1 MRETDHAPQTA
12 ETTPNPEIDADSGS
26 LGAVGADEASNDGP
40 DVAAVT
46 EASPVDDAA
55 LAATWQAISSEIR
68 QRIQPELFETWFRR
82 AALVEIREE
91 AVAVAVQN
99 AFTRDWL
106 ERYHR
111 GVLEEST
118 REALGRSVS
127 VELRVDPELA
137 LPPSQQEDEEEAP
150 AGRSAPAALVQQ
162 GTATGGRILPDLSN
176 ALVRGSDVGL
186 NAKYIFDNFVVGPCN
201 RFAHAASV
209 GAAESPGAAYNP
221 LFLHGNVGLGKTHL
235 LQSLC
240 FALLE
245 NWDGVR
251 ILYLSCETFVNH
263 FIGAL
268 ENGDLQAFR
277 NKYRN
282 VDVLVVDDIHLLANK
297 ERTQE
302 EFFHTFNTLYNAGK
316 QIVLSSDSPPKDI
329 PTLQERLVS
338 RFKWGLV
345 TELEAPCYETR
356 VAILKRKARERG
368 RDLPTDVAGLLAER
382 IDSNIRELEG
392 AVTKLFGY
400 ADLSGEPVSTDL
412 ARTALRDVFSAHRGG
427 PTMDNIVSVVTEEFS
442 VKLSDLQ
449 SRRRTATIAFPRQ
462 VAMYLARKI
471 TRHSLEEVGGYFG
484 GRDHSTVL
492 YAVSKISGLVER
504 EPETGELLSRLLERL
519 GERPL

>member
-1 MRETDHAPQTA
+1 MRKTDQAPQAA
-12 ETTPNPEIDADSGS
+12 EPASPPGSAVDREPARAEPTT
-26 LGAVGADEASNDGP
+26 EAEAP
-40 DVAAVT
+40 AAAEATPADVAALSAAW
-46 EASPVDDAA
+46 EA
-55 LAATWQAISSEIR
+55 ICSEIR

-82 AALVEIREE
+82 AALVELSED
-91 AVAVAVQN
+91 AVSIAVQN

-111 GVLEEST
+111 GVIEESV
-118 REALGRSVS
+118 RESLGRSAA
-127 VELRVDPELA
+127 VELTVDPELT
-137 LPPSQQEDEEEAP
+137 LPPRSPEDSEAV
-150 AGRSAPAALVQQ
+150 AAERSAPADLVRQ
-162 GTATGGRILPDLSN
+162 GAATGGSALPDLST

-186 NAKYIFDNFVVGPCN
+186 NAKYTFENFVVGPCN

-209 GAAESPGAAYNP
+209 GAGESPGAAYNP

-245 NWDGVR
+245 NWEGVR

-329 PTLQERLVS
+329 PTLEERLVS

-368 RDLPTDVAGLLAER
+368 RDLPSDVAGLLAER

-412 ARTALRDVFSAHRGG
+412 ARTALRDVFSARRGG

-462 VAMYLARKI
+462 IAMYLARRI
-471 TRHSLEEVGGYFG
+471 TRHSLEEVGGFFG

-504 EPETGELLSRLLERL
+504 DPSMGDLLSRLLERL

>member
-1 MRETDHAPQTA
+1 MRETSPSPKIQDLAAIAGVDAVREVPGDSTNEPQS
-12 ETTPNPEIDADSGS
+12 AD
-26 LGAVGADEASNDGP
+26 L
-40 DVAAVT
+40 AAV
-46 EASPVDDAA
+46 
-55 LAATWQAISSEIR
+55 WQELSSGIR
-68 QRIQPELFETWFRR
+68 RRIQPELFETWFRR
-82 AALVEIREE
+82 AALVSLGENS
-91 AVAVAVQN
+91 VAIAVQN
-99 AFTRDWL
+99 AFARDWL

-111 GVLEEST
+111 AVIEESV
-118 REALGRSVS
+118 REALGDAFS

-137 LPPSQQEDEEEAP
+137 LPARATEEPSREEADR
-150 AGRSAPAALVQQ
+150 ATPAALVQQ
-162 GTATGGRILPDLSN
+162 GPATGGASLGQPAGS
-176 ALVRGSDVGL
+176 LVHGSDVGL
-186 NAKYIFDNFVVGPCN
+186 NAKYTFENFVVGPCN

-240 FALLE
+240 FSLLD
-245 NWDGVR
+245 NWEGVR
-251 ILYLSCETFVNH
+251 ILYLSCETFINH

-268 ENGDLQAFR
+268 ENGNIEAFR

-345 TELEAPCYETR
+345 TELEMPCYETR
-356 VAILKRKARERG
+356 VAILKRKSRQRG
-368 RDLPTDVAGLLAER
+368 RELPGDVAGLLAER
-382 IDSNIRELEG
+382 IDNNIRELEG
-392 AVTKLFGY
+392 AITKLFGY
-400 ADLSGEPVSTDL
+400 SDLSGQPVTADL
-412 ARTALRDVFSAHRGG
+412 ARTALRDVFSARRGG
-427 PTMDNIVSVVTEEFS
+427 PTIDNIVSVVTEEFG

-449 SRRRTATIAFPRQ
+449 SRRRTAAIAFPRQ
-462 VAMYLARKI
+462 IAMYLARKI
-471 TRHSLEEVGGYFG
+471 TRHSLEEVGGHFG

-492 YAVSKISGLVER
+492 YAVTKITALIERDLETAELISG
-504 EPETGELLSRLLERL
+504 LLERL

>member
-1 MRETDHAPQTA
+1 MRET
-12 ETTPNPEIDADSGS
+12 TP
-26 LGAVGADEASNDGP
+26 
-40 DVAAVT
+40 
-46 EASPVDDAA
+46 SPKVQD
-55 LAATWQAISSEIR
+55 LAAIGGVDAVREVPSDSATEPQAADLATVWQEVSSGIR
-68 QRIQPELFETWFRR
+68 RRIQPELFETWFRR
-82 AALVEIREE
+82 AALVSLGENS
-91 AVAVAVQN
+91 VAIAVQN
-99 AFTRDWL
+99 AFARDWL

-111 GVLEEST
+111 AVIEESV
-118 REALGRSVS
+118 REALGDAFS
-127 VELRVDPELA
+127 VELRIDPELA
-137 LPPSQQEDEEEAP
+137 LPAREVEEPSREEADR
-150 AGRSAPAALVQQ
+150 ATPAALVQQ
-162 GTATGGRILPDLSN
+162 GPATGGASLGQVAGS
-176 ALVRGSDVGL
+176 LVHGSDVGL
-186 NAKYIFDNFVVGPCN
+186 NAKYTFENFVVGPCN

-240 FALLE
+240 FSLLD
-245 NWDGVR
+245 NWEGVR
-251 ILYLSCETFVNH
+251 ILYLSCETFINH

-268 ENGDLQAFR
+268 ENGNIEAFR

-345 TELEAPCYETR
+345 TELEMPCYETR
-356 VAILKRKARERG
+356 VAILKRKSRQRG
-368 RDLPTDVAGLLAER
+368 RELPDDVAGLLAER
-382 IDSNIRELEG
+382 IDNNIRELEG
-392 AVTKLFGY
+392 AITKLFGY
-400 ADLSGEPVSTDL
+400 SDLSGQPVTADL
-412 ARTALRDVFSAHRGG
+412 ARTALRDVFSARRGG
-427 PTMDNIVSVVTEEFS
+427 PTIDNIVSVVTEEFG

-449 SRRRTATIAFPRQ
+449 SRRRTAAITFPRQ
-462 VAMYLARKI
+462 IAMYLARKI
-471 TRHSLEEVGGYFG
+471 TRHSLEEVGGHFG

-492 YAVSKISGLVER
+492 YAVTKITALIERDPETAELISG
-504 EPETGELLSRLLERL
+504 LLERL

>member
-1 MRETDHAPQTA
+1 MRETDQSPKAAEEATAPGIDLGR
-12 ETTPNPEIDADSGS
+12 TPAVVDAPSEE
-26 LGAVGADEASNDGP
+26 LE
-40 DVAAVT
+40 
-46 EASPVDDAA
+46 SPP
-55 LAATWQAISSEIR
+55 LAAQDPAELATAWDAICAEIR
-68 QRIQPELFETWFRR
+68 SRIQPELFETWFRR
-82 AALVEIREE
+82 AALVELRED

-99 AFTRDWL
+99 AFARDWL

-111 GVLEEST
+111 SVIEESVQ
-118 REALGRSVS
+118 ASLGHPAV

-137 LPPSQQEDEEEAP
+137 LPPREHEEPEAP
-150 AGRSAPAALVQQ
+150 PAERSAPAALVQQ
-162 GTATGGRILPDLSN
+162 GPGPDVRGPLDFSN

-186 NAKYIFDNFVVGPCN
+186 NAKYTFENFVVGPCN

-240 FALLE
+240 FSLLE
-245 NWDGVR
+245 NWEGVR

-277 NKYRN
+277 NKYRG

-368 RDLPTDVAGLLAER
+368 RDLPADVAGLLAER
-382 IDSNIRELEG
+382 IDNNIRELEG

-400 ADLSGEPVSTDL
+400 ADLSGEAVSADL
-412 ARTALRDVFSAHRGG
+412 AHVALRDVFSVRRGG
-427 PTMDNIVSVVTEEFS
+427 PTLDDIVPVVTEEFS

-462 VAMYLARKI
+462 VAMFLARRI
-471 TRHSLEEVGGYFG
+471 TRHSLEEVGGFFG

-492 YAVSKISGLVER
+492 YAVTKISGLLER
-504 EPETGELLSRLLERL
+504 EPATAELLSRLLERL

>member
-1 MRETDHAPQTA
+1 VGIEAVPPAPA
-12 ETTPNPEIDADSGS
+12 SGES
-26 LGAVGADEASNDGP
+26 AQKQGD
-40 DVAAVT
+40 
-46 EASPVDDAA
+46 
-55 LAATWQAISSEIR
+55 LAATWQGIISEIR
-68 QRIQPELFETWFRR
+68 SRIQPEIFETWFRR
-82 AALVEIREE
+82 AALVAHEE
-91 AVAVAVQN
+91 STVAIAVQN
-99 AFTRDWL
+99 AFARDWL

-111 GVLEEST
+111 AVIEESVQ
-118 REALGRSVS
+118 EALGGSFS

-137 LPPSQQEDEEEAP
+137 LPAQASEEEQEAP
-150 AGRSAPAALVQQ
+150 TERAAPTSLIQQ
-162 GTATGGRILPDLSN
+162 GPATSNNASPNLPGS
-176 ALVRGSDVGL
+176 LVHGSDVGL
-186 NAKYIFDNFVVGPCN
+186 NAKYTFENFVVGPCN

-209 GAAESPGAAYNP
+209 GAAEAPGAAYNP

-240 FALLE
+240 FSLLD
-245 NWDGVR
+245 NWEGVR

-268 ENGDLQAFR
+268 ENGNIQAFR

-345 TELEAPCYETR
+345 TELETPCYETR
-356 VAILKRKARERG
+356 VAILKRKSRQRG
-368 RDLPTDVAGLLAER
+368 RELPDDVAGLLAER
-382 IDSNIRELEG
+382 IDNNIRELEG
-392 AVTKLFGY
+392 AITKLFGY
-400 ADLSGEPVSTDL
+400 SDLSGQPVTPEL
-412 ARTALRDVFSAHRGG
+412 ARTALRDVFSARRGG
-427 PTMDNIVSVVTEEFS
+427 PTIDNIVAVVTEEFG

-449 SRRRTATIAFPRQ
+449 SRRRTAAIAFPRQ
-462 VAMYLARKI
+462 VAMYLARRI
-471 TRHSLEEVGGYFG
+471 TRHSLEEVGGHFG

-492 YAVSKISGLVER
+492 YAVTKISGLVER
-504 EPETGELLSRLLERL
+504 DQETAALLSRLLERL

>member
-1 MRETDHAPQTA
+1 MRETDQAPQTA
-12 ETTPNPEIDADSGS
+12 EEASAP
-26 LGAVGADEASNDGP
+26 GAVVGPQSAAHEAKPEERGAPTADRAELASAWEAIC
-40 DVAAVT
+40 A
-46 EASPVDDAA
+46 
-55 LAATWQAISSEIR
+55 EIR
-68 QRIQPELFETWFRR
+68 SRIQPELFETWFRR
-82 AALVEIREE
+82 AALVELRDDL
-91 AVAVAVQN
+91 VAVAVQN
-99 AFTRDWL
+99 AFARDWL

-111 GVLEEST
+111 GVIEESVQ
-118 REALGRSVS
+118 ESLGRAAT

-137 LPPSQQEDEEEAP
+137 LPPRTHEEPEEVP
-150 AGRSAPAALVQQ
+150 AGRSAPASLVQQ
-162 GTATGGRILPDLSN
+162 GAATSAGGAPDLSS

-186 NAKYIFDNFVVGPCN
+186 NAKYTFDNFVVGPCN

-240 FALLE
+240 FSLLE
-245 NWDGVR
+245 NWEGVR

-277 NKYRN
+277 NKYRG

-316 QIVLSSDSPPKDI
+316 QIVLSSDSPPKEI

-368 RDLPTDVAGLLAER
+368 RELPADVAGLLAER

-400 ADLSGEPVSTDL
+400 SDLSGEPVSSDL
-412 ARTALRDVFSAHRGG
+412 AHVALRDVFSVRRGG
-427 PTMDNIVSVVTEEFS
+427 PTLDNIVAVITEEFP

-462 VAMYLARKI
+462 IAMYLARRV
-471 TRHSLEEVGGYFG
+471 TRHSLEEVGGFFG

-492 YAVSKISGLVER
+492 YAVTKISGLLER
-504 EPETGELLSRLLERL
+504 DPAMADLLSGLLERL

>member
-1 MRETDHAPQTA
+1 MRETDHAPQPA
-12 ETTPNPEIDADSGS
+12 EMAPSPGVVVDHTPSS
-26 LGAVGADEASNDGP
+26 DEAREEP
-40 DVAAVT
+40 VAAD
-46 EASPVDDAA
+46 ASAPDDARLTSA
-55 LAATWQAISSEIR
+55 WQAICSEIR
-68 QRIQPELFETWFRR
+68 RRIQPELFETWFRR
-82 AALVEIREE
+82 AALVELREDV
-91 AVAVAVQN
+91 VAVAVQN
-99 AFTRDWL
+99 AFARDWL

-111 GVLEEST
+111 GVLEESV
-118 REALGRSVS
+118 RESLGRAVS

-137 LPPSQQEDEEEAP
+137 LPPRSSEDIEEEHAERAAP
-150 AGRSAPAALVQQ
+150 ANLVRQ
-162 GTATGGRILPDLSN
+162 GGATGGKPPLDLST

-186 NAKYIFDNFVVGPCN
+186 NAKYTFENFVVGPCN

-209 GAAESPGAAYNP
+209 GAAESPGATYNP

-245 NWDGVR
+245 NWEGVR

-268 ENGDLQAFR
+268 ENGDIQAFR
-277 NKYRN
+277 NKYRS

-345 TELEAPCYETR
+345 TELEPPCYETR

-400 ADLSGEPVSTDL
+400 ADLSGEPVSADL

-427 PTMDNIVSVVTEEFS
+427 PTMDNIISVVTEEFS

-492 YAVSKISGLVER
+492 YAVAKISGLVEHDPPT
-504 EPETGELLSRLLERL
+504 EALLSRLLERL

>member
-1 MRETDHAPQTA
+1 MRETDQSPKAAEEAPA
-12 ETTPNPEIDADSGS
+12 PGIDLARAP
-26 LGAVGADEASNDGP
+26 AVAEASAEE
-40 DVAAVT
+40 VAPLALSAQDPA
-46 EASPVDDAA
+46 E
-55 LAATWQAISSEIR
+55 LAAAWDAICAEIR
-68 QRIQPELFETWFRR
+68 SRIQPELFETWFRR
-82 AALVEIREE
+82 AALVELRED
-91 AVAVAVQN
+91 AVALAVQN
-99 AFTRDWL
+99 AFARDWL

-111 GVLEEST
+111 SVIEESVQ
-118 REALGRSVS
+118 ASLGRPAT

-137 LPPSQQEDEEEAP
+137 LPPRTHEEPEAP
-150 AGRSAPAALVQQ
+150 VAERSAPAALVRQ
-162 GTATGGRILPDLSN
+162 GAGPVARGPLDLST

-186 NAKYIFDNFVVGPCN
+186 NAKYTFDNFVVGPCN

-240 FALLE
+240 FSLLE
-245 NWDGVR
+245 NWEGVR

-277 NKYRN
+277 NKYRG
-282 VDVLVVDDIHLLANK
+282 VDVLVVDDIHILANK

-345 TELEAPCYETR
+345 TELEPPCYETR

-368 RDLPTDVAGLLAER
+368 RELPADVAGLLAER
-382 IDSNIRELEG
+382 IDNNIRELEG

-400 ADLSGEPVSTDL
+400 ADLSGEAVSTEL
-412 ARTALRDVFSAHRGG
+412 AYVALRDVFSVRRGG
-427 PTMDNIVSVVTEEFS
+427 PTLDGIVSVVTEEFS

-462 VAMYLARKI
+462 IAMFLARRI
-471 TRHSLEEVGGYFG
+471 TRHSLEEVGGFFG

-492 YAVSKISGLVER
+492 YAVAKISGLLER
-504 EPETGELLSRLLERL
+504 EPATADLLSRLLERL